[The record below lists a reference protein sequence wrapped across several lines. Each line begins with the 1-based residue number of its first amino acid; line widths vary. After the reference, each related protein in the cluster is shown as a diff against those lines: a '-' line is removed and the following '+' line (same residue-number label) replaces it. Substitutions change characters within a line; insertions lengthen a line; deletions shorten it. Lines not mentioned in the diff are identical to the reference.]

1 MTSCLHVLAT
11 MPRVIIDSTKLN
23 PSCIKILRS
32 SKKNIAN
39 TFTCFTR
46 SISLLPGGDR
56 LSSPQLT
63 DSDMEYTGTLN
74 AFCSTQFYQFQL
86 QEGEKCFWEGKE
98 EGNEILLNLSEAFR
112 IFVAA
117 AEKALPEKFCI
128 RSPFLQSFGMRMKL
142 VLPVF
147 VISYKL
153 HVSPMPCSVCT

>member
-1 MTSCLHVLAT
+1 MTSCLHVLTT

-39 TFTCFTR
+39 TFTRFTR